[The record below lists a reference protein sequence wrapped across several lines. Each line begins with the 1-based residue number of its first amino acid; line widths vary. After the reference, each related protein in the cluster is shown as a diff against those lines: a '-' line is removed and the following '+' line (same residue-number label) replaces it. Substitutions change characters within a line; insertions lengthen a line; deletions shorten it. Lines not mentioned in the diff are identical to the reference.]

1 MKFSNLVIMITMLF
15 SSFAWSQLNLG
26 IKAGLNYDTLGDITS
41 TEELSLNMLNSNSET
56 GFHMGIYTNLDLLV
70 FYLRPELQYTQ
81 TKSKF
86 GEQGS
91 LSLNK
96 LEAPVL
102 LGYKLLGPLS
112 VFAGPSFQYIISD
125 QSDEITLGELKEN
138 FTVSLQMGTELKLG
152 RLGVGIRFER
162 GFTDNEVIILNQ
174 NDINFEAGQIDTRSK
189 QWILSLSYDLNP
201 KVPTRVY

>member
-81 TKSKF
+81 TKSTF